1 MAENLLPPINID
13 LGGLTVPKPGQQ
25 PNDAYDRLKGDGTIP
40 PGTPAEVVR
49 MLDDTGG
56 DPAVEPP
63 QIFSDKD
70 PTQPRQVPDPQDPL
84 ASNPYGIDTRPAE
97 SYAPDWAKADLIAPI
112 NPELRKRN
120 EARYDP
126 NFLDRVFK
134 TIGLPAGFGRQVT
147 ADDQKQ
153 IEADRK
159 KAVEDARKTITEQI
173 LYPGSAALDGPVDQP
188 VNPFVLGQNVEQ
200 NAVVKKAEQTVAQGK
215 PEMEAWRNF
224 TENSIQGV
232 LTTLVSLPR
241 GIAQGVDVPRAIG
254 AWLRGNENLDQN
266 VVAERLQK
274 VTQDIQSAIPGDPGR
289 KTELLTTLGQ
299 GTGSMAGFLVGGAA
313 LRGIGMSFNRATMLA
328 GATTGGTQMY
338 DDAEA
343 HGAGVAGRYF
353 SFLVGSALGATEAL
367 PIDRAFYWLNK
378 EGGGIVHR
386 MLRSAAIDGLTEMGQ
401 EVGQQ
406 LGQNLTAK
414 FIYDH
419 EREIFDGVKDAG
431 LAAGIIGSM
440 FGLGL
445 HSVHALTAKHA
456 RREQLEAAQKALADL
471 QGQTPPPAAGSPPAS
486 NVAPAAGTPAA
497 TPSTSAQLAPSAQ
510 TQTEEFRRWF
520 GGSKVVDEQGKPL
533 VVYHGTLSDFTEFKK
548 IDGENGF
555 FFTADTNYSYVGAPR
570 EGGQVMP
577 VYLKIEKP
585 YFIERSEKME
595 GLNRW
600 EDAPAFIDKLKAEG
614 YDGIIWGDKSNL
626 RSPPRG
632 AWGNDRSQI
641 FVFDP
646 TQIKSATGN
655 SGAFDPNDPNI
666 SAIVTPQQAL
676 ETNVPLELPVDP
688 IFSQAV
694 QNTEGAQITPDGLLI
709 DVVRFQKTNMEGAQA
724 VRTGVFY
731 LPSSSSQVRYY
742 RNSKTGYGGEA
753 RFGGETLIRKPLFV
767 KGATGGA
774 APEAAYA
781 QLKGKEALQQM
792 IGDVMR
798 VVTRGGNYIRPDL
811 NLKVSLIN
819 EFLDKY
825 APELSGSGSFIESVS
840 REGNT
845 LRYALQELA
854 VAHAARAAGYDAVVG
869 YSGSKTGPK
878 ISEVFDLREQ
888 TFPARGME
896 SQVHEDFSPQLA
908 PNSLQDTPRAEAV
921 AAVKQQAEIFA
932 DQTGVDMVLRQ
943 VPDGAQGDLELTDMF
958 ARETGKGNGTKAM
971 QKLVELADAYGL
983 NIYTHP
989 SEPRNV
995 EFYSRFGFE
1004 REPKPRY
1011 SGLTLVRYP
1020 PLDLNDESQ
1029 LKSLPPAEGA
1039 PPAFAD
1045 APAAAAD
1052 PTQEPVVPP
1061 EQMQPLL
1068 PPGVTDLFA
1077 IAGKN
1082 GALVTGVPDAQP
1094 APQDGDVSG
1103 IVRAYHGSPHTFD
1116 RFSMDKIGTGEGAQ
1130 AYGHGLYFAESEGVA
1145 RSYRDTLSAPRG
1157 ESPEDIAGR
1166 VYEAFK
1172 QDRQGAIAE
1181 LQRRVD
1187 SLERRRVEDPASVPS
1202 DMRAG
1207 ETALHKALA
1216 YLKSGATPGGAL
1228 YEVVINANPDDF
1240 LDWDKPLSQ
1249 QPQALKD
1256 YLAKADLSHLPEGG
1270 RLRRTIEAYRKNPGD
1285 WVPPPGASIPEPMG
1299 HQVYDALTEYGGGA
1313 ARNAAL
1319 TKAMLDA
1326 GIPGVKYLDAGS
1338 RSQGDGSRNY
1348 VVFDE
1353 NLVRIVKRNGQDA
1366 GGDVSAIL
1374 APEKPR
1380 PLYPL
1385 ERARSM
1391 AGIPEKAPTAEP
1403 TASKKDIAERFKEAL
1418 DLVVKQGRFGRGSSK
1433 AEAIYKWGQSVAR
1446 VKNEGQLLEL
1456 FHEGGHHL
1464 HSILDTLLEPLI
1476 SKHQSEIYMIADK
1489 LYGGGGQIKAGD
1501 TLAMRREGFATF
1513 FQVYMNN
1520 PAEARVIAPGFLPEF
1535 EALMEENKPG
1545 IQKELQAIR
1554 EEVDAWLT
1562 SKSSA
1567 QLARERVI
1575 SNKPLGV
1582 ISKIAESI
1590 KGGTV
1595 LHDVATLA
1603 NRVYQA
1609 TLNDQH
1615 PLTLAAR
1622 KLLKIAEENIR
1633 VQIERGLINRQ
1644 QALQQLEA
1652 LTRRGRANPV
1662 KMATLARNSYH
1673 ASSEMIA
1680 SGWAKY
1686 GGDGSPASKGLA
1698 EILKDVMKGKRLDQK
1713 LYDDFN
1719 TYLAMRRVVTEWKNY
1734 YAALKWDHAKNYGP
1748 ASANAGAQEPP
1759 VKRFRRPDD
1768 VSMGDAQQAIKDIE
1782 AANPHFAV
1790 AAGHVYQ
1797 FLDEMLQYK
1806 VDAGILTQEAAD
1818 MQRQIADYVP
1828 LRREMDDTKSGTVGQ
1843 GKDARTGKDNLI
1855 RVFRGSSRRIISPI
1869 ESIMQQAHETV
1880 ALVAKND
1887 VKRSLAQLALDVGKG
1902 SGAVMEKIPASTM
1915 KGTSVKLADVIK
1927 AAGDFSLAEEVAQ
1940 AMGRDEITM
1949 QEFLDEVLDGDE
1961 VGTIWRK
1968 ADISEKGD
1976 PIVYVWNNGELEA
1989 YQLNDPEW
1997 ADDLFNALTELGKEQ
2012 TNLAIQIL
2020 GVPSAV
2026 LRAGVTTAPPFLIA
2040 NLVRDQLGAWVLND
2054 GVYPG
2059 VTMGKGIAS
2068 DLFDRKAR
2076 RLYNLSM
2083 ASIGGSNIAALDKTR
2098 FGTEQTMLAK
2108 IGIGVTAEDSMT
2120 TALRAIEST
2129 ETFTRQGIWQS
2140 AFKKAKADGLND
2152 ADAML
2157 EAGFEASDFANYGR
2171 AGSKMLLARRLVT
2184 FLNANLQNM
2193 DKSLRVSLGG
2203 EAGAAWLRKEL
2214 APWVRRQ
2221 LPAAALSRMGLDG
2234 SQTSLPMTAAE
2245 KKQLARAGR
2254 TLTKMMMML
2263 AIPSALLAA
2272 LYWDDE
2278 EYQDMSPYLKG
2289 TRWMVKVAPGKWL
2302 AIPKPFQLATFATF
2316 TEYAIESVL
2325 REDPTAMTKFMQS
2338 QAGVIAPPF
2347 ENPFIKMFY
2356 ELYTNKDTFSGRDIV
2371 TPSVAARPGWLQ
2383 YDEYTSELAKSIG
2396 YFTGASPMV
2405 VDHVITGS
2413 FATWGRGMQSASNLL
2428 NPNRPAQGFD
2438 DFAFT
2443 SYFVKD
2449 GSRSSTVRPAFLDLV
2464 GQQQGALAGAYS
2476 GYRNLMDGGAEGQAA
2491 DLLNNLTKDQKVFA
2505 LLYYHQE
2512 ADAKK
2517 LHPLRNAYDIAQT
2530 ISGLRKELILNR
2542 VKEGGKDDGELI
2554 TLSPTQQKLLNDRLS
2569 DLQVR
2574 VQRNALV
2581 ITKQPGF
2588 AGRKILPTYPLV
2600 EEIKAIDPRIAADL
2614 KKRMGSRIYP
2624 TDVVAKLWP
2633 QVEAEILKNQGKAN
2647 LKTFVIKAKGS
2658 GNKIWSN
2665 GEAP

>member
-1 MAENLLPPINID
+1 
-13 LGGLTVPKPGQQ
+13 
-25 PNDAYDRLKGDGTIP
+25 
-40 PGTPAEVVR
+40 

-84 ASNPYGIDTRPAE
+84 ASNPYGINTRPAE

-224 TENSIQGV
+224 TENSIQGL

-241 GIAQGVDVPRAIG
+241 GLAQGVDVPRAIG

-274 VTQDIQSAIPGDPGR
+274 VTQDIQAAIPGDPGR

-299 GTGSMAGFLVGGAA
+299 GTGSMAGFLTGGAA

-456 RREQLEAAQKALADL
+456 RRKQLEAAQKAQADL
-471 QGQTPPPAAGSPPAS
+471 QGQTPPSAAGSPPAS
-486 NVAPAAGTPAA
+486 NVAPAAGVPAA
-497 TPSTSAQLAPSAQ
+497 GRDVPGNLRQAIAAGRDVPGRLNPAPGVSAQ
-510 TQTEEFRRWF
+510 
-520 GGSKVVDEQGKPL
+520 
-533 VVYHGTLSDFTEFKK
+533 
-548 IDGENGF
+548 I
-555 FFTADTNYSYVGAPR
+555 
-570 EGGQVMP
+570 
-577 VYLKIEKP
+577 
-585 YFIERSEKME
+585 
-595 GLNRW
+595 
-600 EDAPAFIDKLKAEG
+600 
-614 YDGIIWGDKSNL
+614 
-626 RSPPRG
+626 
-632 AWGNDRSQI
+632 
-641 FVFDP
+641 
-646 TQIKSATGN
+646 
-655 SGAFDPNDPNI
+655 
-666 SAIVTPQQAL
+666 TPQQAL

-709 DVVRFQKTNMEGAQA
+709 DVVRFQKPNMEGAQA

-781 QLKGKEALQQM
+781 QLKGKEALKEM
-792 IGDVMR
+792 TGDAMR

-888 TFPARGME
+888 TFPARGVE
-896 SQVHEDFSPQLA
+896 SRVHEDFS
-908 PNSLQDTPRAEAV
+908 
-921 AAVKQQAEIFA
+921 
-932 DQTGVDMVLRQ
+932 
-943 VPDGAQGDLELTDMF
+943 
-958 ARETGKGNGTKAM
+958 
-971 QKLVELADAYGL
+971 
-983 NIYTHP
+983 
-989 SEPRNV
+989 
-995 EFYSRFGFE
+995 
-1004 REPKPRY
+1004 
-1011 SGLTLVRYP
+1011 
-1020 PLDLNDESQ
+1020 Q
-1029 LKSLPPAEGA
+1029 LKERPPAEGA

-1045 APAAAAD
+1045 APAAAD

-1299 HQVYDALTEYGGGA
+1299 HQIYDALTEYGGGA

-1734 YAALKWDHAKNYGP
+1734 YATLKWDHAKNYGP

-1759 VKRFRRPDD
+1759 VNRFRRPDD